1 MCLGDVYQAA
11 EARKRLLGAAEA
23 GITWLL
29 RRCPIIEKIDFYL
42 TCPEENEVNNN
53 NNNYYYYY
61 HHRHGNRMN
70 SIVCNWHY
78 ILIKV

>member
-1 MCLGDVYQAA
+1 MGVCLGDVYQAA
-11 EARKRLLGAAEA
+11 EARKRLMGAAEA

-42 TCPEENEVNNN
+42 TCPEENEVQIII
-53 NNNYYYYY
+53 NYCLFLLMI
-61 HHRHGNRMN
+61 RMIRTAC
-70 SIVCNWHY
+70 SWHY